1 LANSSGIDRYP
12 IQDQSFINRWIVTI
26 STMCAVERFAVG
38 GKDFLGMASEP
49 SAERRPTSVEPVDVT
64 LRTSGLDVISP
75 PISFELRNKAKM
87 AAELQP

>member
-1 LANSSGIDRYP
+1 
-12 IQDQSFINRWIVTI
+12 
-26 STMCAVERFAVG
+26 MCAVERFDVG

-49 SAERRPTSVEPVDVT
+49 SVERRRPTSVEPVNVT

-87 AAELQP
+87 PAEPQP